1 MDEKIC
7 ELRDTVRELLQN
19 IIKRIDD
26 ITVAYNN
33 DGDFETDR
41 LQNLFDDL
49 NSLAEGISIMKMYYP
64 DLDLSEFQEKTE
76 MMESAIEVHDTMLL
90 SDLLRFELKDLLIFW
105 EKCLAS

>member
-7 ELRDTVRELLQN
+7 ELRDTVKELLEN

-26 ITVAYNN
+26 ITGEYSTV
-33 DGDFETDR
+33 GDLDADR
-41 LQNLFDDL
+41 LANLFDDL
-49 NSLAEGISIMKMYYP
+49 CSLAEGISIMKMYYP

>member
-1 MDEKIC
+1 
-7 ELRDTVRELLQN
+7 
-19 IIKRIDD
+19 
-26 ITVAYNN
+26 
-33 DGDFETDR
+33 
-41 LQNLFDDL
+41 
-49 NSLAEGISIMKMYYP
+49 MKMYYP